1 MRKYFDSMKLDH
13 NDFLLANHDFDK
25 IGRDLQ
31 FYESESIQDIQLD
44 EMHDFLREFDEIVNH
59 NYDDDE
65 DVEDYKGRRH
75 KQKNRFSEMDLEY
88 TPIEKILHRW
98 LKDEGELPEE

>member
-1 MRKYFDSMKLDH
+1 MRKYFDDLRLEQR
-13 NDFLLANHDFDK
+13 DFLLANHDFDK
-25 IGRDLQ
+25 IAKELQ

-65 DVEDYKGRRH
+65 DVED
-75 KQKNRFSEMDLEY
+75 
-88 TPIEKILHRW
+88 
-98 LKDEGELPEE
+98 